1 MTSIDGFIERLRSK
15 GFELTKDSNFA
26 EYLGIDFKHNTT
38 TNTITMTQPGL
49 IKKILSATSMEDCNP
64 NWTPANNMALA
75 TDEDEEPMNE
85 KWGYSSIVGMLLYLS
100 TNTRPDIA
108 YAVSQVARFSHS
120 PKQSHAAAVKTIV
133 RYLARTIKQGTI
145 FKPNKDFKLDCYVDA
160 NFLGLHGR
168 EKQDNPIS
176 AKSRTGYI
184 IFFDGCPLV
193 WKSQLQTETAL
204 STFHSEYVALSQ
216 AMRVVVH
223 LQRVLSEVMQEIKVA
238 SSPAIIR
245 AEVFEDNNSTYLLAN
260 NQQLSPRSRHLNVK
274 WHWFWEHVKS
284 ESITVSKIN
293 TEDQRADYLT
303 KGLTREVFERIRK
316 LNQGW

>member
-1 MTSIDGFIERLRSK
+1 MCE
-15 GFELTKDSNFA
+15 N
-26 EYLGIDFKHNTT
+26 
-38 TNTITMTQPGL
+38 
-49 IKKILSATSMEDCNP
+49 
-64 NWTPANNMALA
+64 
-75 TDEDEEPMNE
+75 
-85 KWGYSSIVGMLLYLS
+85 WGYSSIVGMLLYLS

-120 PKQSHAAAVKTIV
+120 PKKSHAAAVKTII
-133 RYLARTIKQGTI
+133 RYLARTINQGTI
-145 FKPNKDFKLDCYVDA
+145 FKPTKEFKLDCYVDA
-160 NFLGLHGR
+160 DFLGLHGR
-168 EKQDNPIS
+168 EHQDNPIS

-184 IFFDGCPLV
+184 IFFGGCPLV

-204 STFHSEYVALSQ
+204 STFHSEYVALST
-216 AMRVVVH
+216 AMRVIVH
-223 LQRVLSEVMQEIKVA
+223 LQRVLTEIMRTIHVTT
-238 SSPAIIR
+238 SPAIIR